1 MISGLNLWG
10 RLIRIDFNWINLHL
24 VLISILLG
32 FYGYASDQ
40 NPLIMVFF
48 LLIPVM
54 MWRSHSHVKKFDD
67 HFSFNLNSIAYFI
80 YFFLLLGINARDYL
94 FNYPS
99 GDELAYSLIG
109 IQPILSAIL
118 KFSSVDS
125 LTVVIVLIRFIFLT
139 IFVIAVFSYFKL
151 RKIPHIC
158 IIILVF
164 TIVINLTIF
173 RFFGGFPGG
182 YSKLN
187 TLPYIFIPSLFGF
200 NGFTLHITS
209 TLFMSG
215 LFILILRYFEKNSKL
230 QFLATFV
237 ALTLF
242 SFMPAF
248 LYLSSLIDH
257 SIFFILFSLPPLI
270 RVFLNDTSNQARW
283 IGFISIG
290 IYFRITVL
298 ITLILYL
305 MFIGIRKIRIQE
317 FGLPIFLIGPYLVT
331 LLLTSNP
338 DVTNS
343 DKSILE
349 PGEFLSRLE
358 SLLSSIKLT
367 QTNLEIMTLVILLC
381 LIPFRDRR
389 VFYLTLR
396 LIFLIVVFFSLLL
409 NKDLV
414 GNAKYALEWF
424 LTLFVLLSIFWI
436 SRLKKMFGDFSIVYI
451 LIVSMLLNS
460 VFLNSSK
467 LPLNLIIRHSVS
479 AERFSFVNQTGRF
492 NEVNPVFNYQKALR
506 ISKTAY
512 GKFCLPIGNVYGE
525 YLQVLAG
532 GTVKEINI
540 AKEER
545 LLYLNALQT
554 SGRDFDEIDARL
566 LTNID
571 VDCFILPSR
580 YNGVQ
585 FRDLLQDNSLKID
598 TTVSSKF
605 PDSNLLIV
613 SKLHYK
619 GV

>member
-24 VLISILLG
+24 LLTSILLG

-48 LLIPVM
+48 LLIPVVL
-54 MWRSHSHVKKFDD
+54 WGLRSHVKRFDD
-67 HFSFNLNSIAYFI
+67 QFSFNLKSITYFI

-94 FNYPS
+94 LNYPS

-109 IQPILSAIL
+109 IQPILSAVMRFTL
-118 KFSSVDS
+118 VDP
-125 LTVVIVLIRFIFLT
+125 LTVVIVLIRFIFLS
-139 IFVIAVFSYFKL
+139 IFVIVGFSYFKL

-158 IIILVF
+158 IIIVSF
-164 TIVINLTIF
+164 AIVINLTIF

-215 LFILILRYFEKNSKL
+215 LFMLILRYFEKKSRL

-257 SIFFILFSLPPLI
+257 SIFFILFSLPPLM

-283 IGFISIG
+283 IGFLSIG

-305 MFIGIRKIRIQE
+305 IFIGIRKIKVQE
-317 FGLPIFLIGPYLVT
+317 FGLPIFLIGPYVVS

-338 DVTNS
+338 DATNS

-349 PGEFLSRLE
+349 PGEILSRFE

-367 QTNLEIMTLVILLC
+367 QTTLEIMTLVILIC

-389 VFYLTLR
+389 VFYLTIR

-414 GNAKYALEWF
+414 GNAKYPLEWF

-436 SRLKKMFGDFSIVYI
+436 SRLNKRFGDFSIVYF
-451 LIVSMLLNS
+451 LMVSMLLNS

-467 LPLNLIIRHSVS
+467 LPLNLIFRHTVS
-479 AERFSFVNQTGRF
+479 DESFSFVNQTGRF

-525 YLQVLAG
+525 YLQVLSG

-545 LLYLNALQT
+545 LLYSNALQN

-566 LTNID
+566 LTSIN
-571 VDCFILPSR
+571 VNCFILPSKF
-580 YNGVQ
+580 NGAQ

-598 TTVSSKF
+598 TVVSSKF
-605 PDSNLLIV
+605 PDSDLLIV
-613 SKLHYK
+613 RKLHFK
-619 GV
+619 KV